1 MPKHPRGNRK
11 LIQAINRSAVLN
23 TIKTHGPI
31 SRTDIAQHTG
41 LSAATVSG
49 ITAGLLKSELILEK
63 AIGNSSGGRRPI
75 LLELNPSGGYVIG
88 LKLSEEK
95 VTGALTDLEAT
106 VIRKHTD
113 VLDDHSVEIAV
124 ETMNRVVQLLLAEGE
139 VDAEQFLGIGVGLAG
154 IIDARGGIL
163 RYSPIFGWHDV
174 PLAEMLQSRLQ
185 VPVYIDNDVNTL
197 TITEQWFGKGQG
209 VDNFLTITIGRGVGM
224 GIVVNGQIYHGG
236 KGGAGEFGHTVMDP
250 RGAVCGCGNRGCLE
264 TFVSDPALLRMAVD
278 SYERGDM
285 SNKVASM
292 DELLA
297 RAQRDDPGAIN
308 VFARA
313 GKVLGRAVANLINVL
328 SPELIIISGEGVRA
342 DDLLFEPMRASI
354 SEHVMSDLSADTQ
367 IQIDVWDDDAWA
379 RGAAGLVLRGLFE
392 SPISS
397 GQLELTA

>member
-23 TIKTHGPI
+23 TIKAHGPI
-31 SRTDIAQHTG
+31 SRTDITQRTG

-49 ITAGLLKSELILEK
+49 ITADLLKSGLILEK
-63 AIGNSSGGRRPI
+63 AIGDSSGGRRPI
-75 LLELNPSGGYVIG
+75 LLVLNPSGGYVIG
-88 LKLSEEK
+88 LKVSEEK

-106 VIRKHTD
+106 VIGKHTD
-113 VLDDHSVEIAV
+113 VLDNPSVEIAV
-124 ETMNRVVQLLLAEGE
+124 ETVNRVVQLLLAEGE
-139 VDAEQFLGIGVGLAG
+139 VNAEQFLGIGVGLAG
-154 IIDARGGIL
+154 IMDARGGNL

-174 PLAEMLQSRLQ
+174 PLGEILQSRLQ

-250 RGAVCGCGNRGCLE
+250 HGTVCDCGNRGCLE
-264 TFVSDPALLRMAVD
+264 TFVSDPALLRMSLE
-278 SYERGDM
+278 SYARGEL
-285 SNKVASM
+285 SKKVGSM
-292 DELLA
+292 DELLDIA
-297 RAQRDDPGAIN
+297 RRGDSGARNI
-308 VFARA
+308 FARA
-313 GKVLGRAVANLINVL
+313 GEVLGRAVANLINVL

-342 DDLLFEPMRASI
+342 GDLLFKPMRAGI
-354 SEHVMSDLSADTQ
+354 SKHVMSDLSSDTQ
-367 IQIDVWDDDAWA
+367 IQIDVWDDNAWA

-397 GQLELTA
+397 NQLE

>member
-31 SRTDIAQHTG
+31 SRTDIAQRTG

-49 ITAGLLKSELILEK
+49 ITAGLLESELILEK
-63 AIGNSSGGRRPI
+63 AVGDSSGGRRPI
-75 LLELNPSGGYVIG
+75 LLVLNPSGGYVIG

-106 VIRKHTD
+106 VIGKHTEK
-113 VLDDHSVEIAV
+113 LDNYSVEVAV

-139 VDAEQFLGIGVGLAG
+139 IDAEQFLGVGVGLAG
-154 IIDARGGIL
+154 IVDARGGVL

-174 PLAEMLQSRLQ
+174 PLAELLQSRLG
-185 VPVYIDNDVNTL
+185 VPVYIDNDVNTF
-197 TITEQWFGKGQG
+197 TITEQWFGQGQG

-236 KGGAGEFGHTVMDP
+236 RGGAGEFGHTVMDP
-250 RGAVCGCGNRGCLE
+250 NGALCDCGNRGCLE
-264 TFVSDPALLRMAVD
+264 TFVSDPALLRVAVD
-278 SYERGDM
+278 EYERGKLA
-285 SNKVASM
+285 NKIVSM

-297 RAQRDDPGAIN
+297 RARSGDPGAKD

-313 GKVLGRAVANLINVL
+313 GEVLGIAVANLINVL

-354 SEHVMSDLSADTQ
+354 SEHVMSDLAEDTQ
-367 IQIDVWDDDAWA
+367 IQIDAWDDDAWA

-397 GQLELTA
+397 GQLEPVV

>member
-1 MPKHPRGNRK
+1 
-11 LIQAINRSAVLN
+11 
-23 TIKTHGPI
+23 
-31 SRTDIAQHTG
+31 
-41 LSAATVSG
+41 
-49 ITAGLLKSELILEK
+49 
-63 AIGNSSGGRRPI
+63 
-75 LLELNPSGGYVIG
+75 VIG

>member
-23 TIKTHGPI
+23 TIKAHGPI
-31 SRTDIAQHTG
+31 SRTDITQRTG

-49 ITAGLLKSELILEK
+49 ITADLLKSGLILEK
-63 AIGNSSGGRRPI
+63 AIGDSSGGRRPI
-75 LLELNPSGGYVIG
+75 LLVLNPSGGYVIG
-88 LKLSEEK
+88 LKVSEEK

-106 VIRKHTD
+106 VIGKHTD
-113 VLDDHSVEIAV
+113 VLDNPSVEIAV
-124 ETMNRVVQLLLAEGE
+124 ETVNRVVQLLLAEGE
-139 VDAEQFLGIGVGLAG
+139 VNAEQFLGIGVGLAG
-154 IIDARGGIL
+154 IMDARGGNL

-174 PLAEMLQSRLQ
+174 PLGEILQSRLQ

-250 RGAVCGCGNRGCLE
+250 HGTVCDCGNRGCLE
-264 TFVSDPALLRMAVD
+264 TFVSDPALLRMSLE
-278 SYERGDM
+278 SYARGEL
-285 SNKVASM
+285 SKKVGSM

-297 RAQRDDPGAIN
+297 IARRGDSGAIN
-308 VFARA
+308 IFARA
-313 GKVLGRAVANLINVL
+313 GEVLGRAVANLINVL

-342 DDLLFEPMRASI
+342 SDLLFKPMRAGI
-354 SEHVMSDLSADTQ
+354 SKHVMSELSSDTQ

-397 GQLELTA
+397 NQLE

>member
-1 MPKHPRGNRK
+1 MPKPPLGNRK

-31 SRTDIAQHTG
+31 SRTDVAQRTG

-49 ITAGLLKSELILEK
+49 ITAGLLQSGLILEK
-63 AIGNSSGGRRPI
+63 AIGDSSGGRRPI
-75 LLELNPSGGYVIG
+75 LLVLNPSGGYVIG

-106 VIRKHTD
+106 VIRKHTE
-113 VLDDHSVEIAV
+113 VLDDQSVEVAV

-139 VDAEQFLGIGVGLAG
+139 VNAEQFLGIGVGLAG
-154 IIDARGGIL
+154 IMDARGGIL

-174 PLAEMLQSRLQ
+174 PFAEMLQSRLQ

-236 KGGAGEFGHTVMDP
+236 KGGAGEFGHTVVDP
-250 RGAVCGCGNRGCLE
+250 HGVVCECGNRGCLE

-285 SNKVASM
+285 SKKIVSM
-292 DELLA
+292 DELLVQ
-297 RAQRDDPGAIN
+297 AQHGDPKVKN
-308 VFARA
+308 VFASA
-313 GKVLGRAVANLINVL
+313 GMVLGRAVANLINVL

-342 DDLLFEPMRASI
+342 GDLLFEPMRASI
-354 SEHVMSDLSADTQ
+354 SKHVMSDLLADTE

-397 GQLELTA
+397 GLLELTV